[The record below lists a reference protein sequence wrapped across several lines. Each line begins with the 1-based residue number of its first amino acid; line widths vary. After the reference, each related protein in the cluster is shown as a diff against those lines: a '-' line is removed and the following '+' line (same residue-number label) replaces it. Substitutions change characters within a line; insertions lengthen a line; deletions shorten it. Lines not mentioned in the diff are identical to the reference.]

1 MKTLAF
7 LLSFAASV
15 AAHGYVDNGTIGG
28 TSYQF
33 YQPYSDPYYSTP
45 PQRISRAIQGNGPV
59 TDVTY
64 ADLHAVWFKIAEG
77 GRSGTSNTWADSS
90 LMVAGNAGV
99 KYTIPSCL
107 KAGYYLVRH
116 EIIALHS
123 AYAYPG
129 AQFYPG
135 CHQLQV
141 TGGGSTTPSNLVAF
155 PGAYKGSD
163 AGITYDAYKGE
174 YQRACTGLLRNFPG

>member
-1 MKTLAF
+1 ML
-7 LLSFAASV
+7 
-15 AAHGYVDNGTIGG
+15 
-28 TSYQF
+28 
-33 YQPYSDPYYSTP
+33 
-45 PQRISRAIQGNGPV
+45 ISS
-59 TDVTY
+59 
-64 ADLHAVWFKIAEG
+64 K
-77 GRSGTSNTWADSS
+77 SS

-135 CHQLQV
+135 CHQLKV

-174 YQRACTGLLRNFPG
+174 YKRANTVML

>member
-1 MKTLAF
+1 ML
-7 LLSFAASV
+7 
-15 AAHGYVDNGTIGG
+15 
-28 TSYQF
+28 
-33 YQPYSDPYYSTP
+33 
-45 PQRISRAIQGNGPV
+45 ISP
-59 TDVTY
+59 
-64 ADLHAVWFKIAEG
+64 K
-77 GRSGTSNTWADSS
+77 SP

-135 CHQLQV
+135 CHQLKV

-174 YQRACTGLLRNFPG
+174 YKSADTKTPRNIAANISQHKHTLFLDQPSSLVKWSIAHLRNGFGSAIQSTCISESDMLGLGAHFLVNLKQTLFARLRGA

>member
-1 MKTLAF
+1 MF
-7 LLSFAASV
+7 
-15 AAHGYVDNGTIGG
+15 
-28 TSYQF
+28 F
-33 YQPYSDPYYSTP
+33 YQTPWMTIANPASTLKSP
-45 PQRISRAIQGNGPV
+45 
-59 TDVTY
+59 
-64 ADLHAVWFKIAEG
+64 
-77 GRSGTSNTWADSS
+77 

-135 CHQLQV
+135 CHQLKV

-174 YQRACTGLLRNFPG
+174 LEQADTRLLEKPSRLTARSPNLHCPRPSCIHLLVGLLDA